1 MKPSHWLV
9 LVVATALSPVAFS
22 QSRESVN
29 PSEAAVNTFVAGAPL
44 QVMGSPLLDLRPQLI
59 THPGAGAG
67 GGDESRLQ
75 STSLGMGTLGFGAQ
89 QTVPNRIAD
98 DFVVPAGGWDVNA
111 ISFYTYQTGSTTTS
125 TFTGMTFQ
133 IWNGPP
139 NVGGSA
145 VVFGDTTTNRLSST
159 AFTNIF
165 RVTET
170 TIGGS
175 TRPIMAVTASGLTIN
190 LPAGTY
196 WLDWAL
202 TGSLASGPWAPPI
215 TITGTAVTGNGL
227 QFTTPMPPTP
237 GAWAAAVDGGTGT
250 PAQGFPF
257 TIEGIVPAADVSIT
271 KVAVGAG
278 ALSIGSAFSYDLT
291 VANAGPGG
299 ATGVTVTDSLP
310 PQVTYVSNTC
320 GATFAAPTLTWTIG
334 ALANAA
340 NATCTINVT
349 VASAGAISNTATV
362 TSTSNDPTPANGS
375 ATATVGG
382 APTDADVSLTK
393 TAQGTGLNVGS
404 AFTFTLTASNAGPGG
419 ATGVVVTDSLPASVT
434 YVGNNCGAT
443 YAAPTLT
450 WTIGALA
457 NAATAT
463 CIIDVTVAQP
473 GQITNTASI
482 TATTND
488 PNAAN
493 NAASAIVAGASFR
506 EVPANSTLALLALLA
521 GVIGLGVF
529 ASQRR

>member
-1 MKPSHWLV
+1 MKPSRWLV
-9 LVVATALSPVAFS
+9 LVMAAALSPAAFS
-22 QSRESVN
+22 QSRESVD
-29 PSEAAVNTFVAGAPL
+29 PSEAVVTTFVPGAPL
-44 QVMGSPLLDLRPQLI
+44 QVLGGALLDLRPQLI

-67 GGDESRLQ
+67 GADESRLQ
-75 STSLGMGTLGFGAQ
+75 NSSLGMGTIGFGAQ
-89 QTVPNRIAD
+89 QSVPNRVAD

-125 TFTGMTFQ
+125 TITGLTFQ

-139 NVGGSA
+139 NVGGST
-145 VVFGDTTTNRLSST
+145 VVFGDTTTNRLSSST
-159 AFTNIF
+159 FTNIF

-170 TIGGS
+170 TIGNT
-175 TRPIMAVTASGLTIN
+175 TRPIMAATASGLTIN

-196 WLDWAL
+196 WLDWAY
-202 TGSLASGPWAPPI
+202 TGSLASGPWAPAI
-215 TITGTAVTGNGL
+215 TINGTAVTGNGL

-237 GAWAAAVDGGTGT
+237 GAWAAALDGGTGT

-257 TIEGIVPAADVSIT
+257 TIEGTVPSADVSIT

-291 VANAGPGG
+291 VANAGPNV
-299 ATGVTVTDSLP
+299 AAGVTVTDSLP
-310 PQVTYVSNTC
+310 PEVTYVSNTC

-334 ALANAA
+334 ALGKA

-349 VASAGAISNTATV
+349 VASAGSISNTATV
-362 TSTSNDPTPANGS
+362 TSTTNDPTPANGS

-443 YAAPTLT
+443 FAAPTLT
-450 WTIGALA
+450 WTIGTLA
-457 NAATAT
+457 NAASAT

-473 GQITNTASI
+473 GQISNTANI
-482 TATTND
+482 TATSND

-506 EVPANSTLALLALLA
+506 EVPVNSTLALLALLA

-529 ASQRR
+529 AAQRR